1 MVLAHPA
8 SSGQKSFE
16 NWDFI
21 NLVTKKLSID
31 FTATEATDQLQIR
44 MLFYIRFSVRV
55 TELLFLSYTAKGFME
70 YTSPPVDFTSI
81 IVLHEKH
88 FTGPE

>member
-44 MLFYIRFSVRV
+44 MLFYIRFS
-55 TELLFLSYTAKGFME
+55 
-70 YTSPPVDFTSI
+70 
-81 IVLHEKH
+81 
-88 FTGPE
+88 